1 MMKRGQ
7 KMQKILINC
16 QMNQKEDVMRILKT
30 NQYKAVEFLN
40 EKEVILLLE
49 VYDYQIYLLVKI
61 MRDYSKNI
69 TVHVCQQISY
79 F

>member
-1 MMKRGQ
+1 MKRGQ
-7 KMQKILINC
+7 KMQKILNNC

-49 VYDYQIYLLVKI
+49 VYDYQINLLIKI
-61 MRDYSKNI
+61 MRDYSKDV